1 MSHRSIHSRGTSSEE
16 DMGAR
21 NEFKDPPLVTSLFP
35 IFPILPF
42 SLSLSPS
49 KLKRGK
55 NTSLL
60 FRPIFDS
67 ALLEIRGDE
76 GEANEIWLRAFETRD
91 APPCVKELVT
101 RPGKERFA
109 RYLAF
114 YFNWI
119 SLLQP
124 VSNLASL
131 DRDKIGLLLLHVCVY
146 VFIFRFVRRFLVN
159 KG

>member
-1 MSHRSIHSRGTSSEE
+1 MSSKTPSG
-16 DMGAR
+16 D
-21 NEFKDPPLVTSLFP
+21 DPLFP

-91 APPCVKELVT
+91 ALAVRERT
-101 RPGKERFA
+101 RYSSGKGKVR
-109 RYLAF
+109 
-114 YFNWI
+114 
-119 SLLQP
+119 SLLGI
-124 VSNLASL
+124 L
-131 DRDKIGLLLLHVCVY
+131 
-146 VFIFRFVRRFLVN
+146 F
-159 KG
+159 

>member
-1 MSHRSIHSRGTSSEE
+1 MRLMRFGYARLKLAMHS
-16 DMGAR
+16 
-21 NEFKDPPLVTSLFP
+21 
-35 IFPILPF
+35 
-42 SLSLSPS
+42 
-49 KLKRGK
+49 
-55 NTSLL
+55 
-60 FRPIFDS
+60 
-67 ALLEIRGDE
+67 
-76 GEANEIWLRAFETRD
+76 
-91 APPCVKELVT
+91 PCVKELVT

-146 VFIFRFVRRFLVN
+146 VGVFSFFDSYVDSWSTRDRFIFSRRYDINSFRPSIIE
-159 KG
+159 